1 MIISAF
7 FGALVSIIRM
17 VISAYILVIIVAAIM
32 SFIRPNPYNPFVQ
45 TIIRLTEPVYELIRR
60 YIPTAYGGLD
70 FAPLIVLL
78 VLQFINGFL
87 ARLF

>member
-1 MIISAF
+1 MIVNAF
-7 FGALVSIIRM
+7 FGALVSIISM
-17 VISAYILVIIVAAIM
+17 VITAYIFVIIIAAIM

-45 TIIRLTEPVYELIRR
+45 TIIRLTEPVYECIRK
-60 YIPTAYGGLD
+60 YIPTTYGGLD

-78 VLQFINGFL
+78 VLQFINSFL

>member
-78 VLQFINGFL
+78 VLQFINSFL

>member
-1 MIISAF
+1 MIVNAF
-7 FGALVSIIRM
+7 FGALVSIISM
-17 VISAYILVIIVAAIM
+17 VITAYIFVIIIAAIM

-45 TIIRLTEPVYELIRR
+45 TIIRLTEPVYEWIRK
-60 YIPTAYGGLD
+60 YIPTTYGGLD

-78 VLQFINGFL
+78 VLQFINSFL